1 MCIFMC
7 LNTGFSN
14 HVAANMLV
22 KAKQAAYAGLTYR
35 RMKITKPIDQYFMSF
50 TYCSYAKPL

>member
-1 MCIFMC
+1 MC